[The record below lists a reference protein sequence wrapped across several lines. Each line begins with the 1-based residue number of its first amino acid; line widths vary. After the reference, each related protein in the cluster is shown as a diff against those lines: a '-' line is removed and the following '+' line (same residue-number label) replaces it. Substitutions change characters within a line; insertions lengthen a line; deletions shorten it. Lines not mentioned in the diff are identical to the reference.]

1 MSTQVCKKCGVEKPV
16 SEFAKSSKRQLKSGE
31 WKQYYHTIC
40 KQCTNKGR
48 VRVDNIEP
56 KVCNTCGVAK
66 PLSEYALEKQSSG
79 MRYRAQCKK
88 CKYEKRLKH
97 RAENPEV
104 LERERERNRWRYAN
118 VEGVAEKSREYSA
131 RYREEHR
138 DRLNAEQRE
147 RWANDP
153 EYAERQ
159 RQYQR
164 DRWANMTD
172 DEKKAHKLRTDQW
185 IENNKERYIEYKKQY
200 HIENREKISER
211 NKISRKEN
219 PEHHKKLRKA
229 QYDKHQKKLVES
241 QRRIRKER
249 RQYLEE
255 YLGGK
260 CVRCGVTEKLEFD
273 HITPVNKSYSI
284 GANITCFS
292 LEELILEA
300 DKCQL
305 LCRPCHIQKS
315 IENGDYVVGR
325 ELPPE
330 IKEKRLGR

>member
-1 MSTQVCKKCGVEKPV
+1 MSTQVCKKCGVEKSV
-16 SEFAKSSKRQLKSGE
+16 SEFAKGGKRQLANGE
-31 WKQYYHTIC
+31 TKQYYKTVC

-66 PLSEYALEKQSSG
+66 PLSEYALEKQSAG

-118 VEGVAEKSREYSA
+118 VEGVAEKSREYSS

-164 DRWANMTD
+164 DLWANNPEHR
-172 DEKKAHKLRTDQW
+172 EKQKKNNRAYY
-185 IENNKERYIEYKKQY
+185 EENKEKIAEYKKQY
-200 HIENREKISER
+200 QLENKDKIRERQQKYYYD
-211 NKISRKEN
+211 N
-219 PEHHKKLRKA
+219 PEHMKKLRKA
-229 QYDKHQKKLVES
+229 QYDKHKEKLVKD

-284 GANITCFS
+284 GANITSFS

-315 IENGDYVVGR
+315 KENGDYVVGR

-330 IKEKRLGR
+330 IKENRLGK

>member
-1 MSTQVCKKCGVEKPV
+1 MSTQVCKKCGIEKPV
-16 SEFAKSSKRQLKSGE
+16 SEFAKGGKIQLKSGE
-31 WKQYYHTIC
+31 TKQYYKTAC

-48 VRVDNIEP
+48 VRFDNVDP
-56 KVCNTCGVAK
+56 KVCNKCGVSK
-66 PLSEYALEKQSSG
+66 PLSEYAFEASRD
-79 MRYRAQCKK
+79 RYRGDCKQCKYK
-88 CKYEKRLKH
+88 QRMKS
-97 RAENPEV
+97 RAENPEIV
-104 LERERERNRWRYAN
+104 ARERERNRWRYNN
-118 VEGVAEKSREYSA
+118 VEGVAERAREVSNKSRA
-131 RYREEHR
+131 KHK
-138 DRLNAEQRE
+138 DRINSKQRE
-147 RWANDP
+147 RYANDP
-153 EYAERQ
+153 VYREKMKQE
-159 RQYQR
+159 QR

-172 DEKKAHKLRTDQW
+172 DEKKAYKLRTDQW
-185 IENNKERYIEYKKQY
+185 IENNKERYAEYKKQY

-255 YLGGK
+255 YLSGK

-330 IKEKRLGR
+330 IKEKRLGK